1 MLQKLSI
8 KNIALIESAEISF
21 SYGLNVLS
29 GETGAG
35 KSVILESLN
44 FVLGAKADKTLI
56 RNGESECSVT
66 AEFDVSTSSA
76 TKKVFSDFDIDVDD
90 YLIITRKFNL
100 DGKSSIKINGNSATV
115 GMLKKFTSNLV
126 DVHGQSEH
134 FYLLNESNQLDL
146 IDKLGYES
154 NFKIKEKLQTQ
165 YSEYKKIISSL
176 NALGGDESQRLVKL
190 DILNYQIKEITE
202 ADIKEGEEE
211 ELLNVRQKLQHQE
224 KIVTALNSIKSAIND
239 EGGVSDIL
247 SNANKISS
255 SICGFGNDFANLDDR
270 ISNVGAEIDDICD
283 SVQNLLDG
291 FDFGEYDADYIED
304 RLDLIKKIKRKYGK
318 DFNEISEFL
327 QKAIVEKENLENFN
341 EVARD
346 LLIKK
351 KEKETVLYNLYNEL
365 SSLRKQTSKDFA
377 VRVVNEFKELGMQ
390 NGQFFVRFNE
400 FPDIESCKFESD
412 NGVDEVSFMFSANLG
427 ENVKPLSF
435 VISGGEMSRF
445 MLAIKA
451 QTAKCN
457 EISTFIFDE
466 IDSGISGVIAKVVAE
481 KFAKIA
487 LDTQIIAV
495 SHLPQISAMA
505 DTNLLIS
512 KHEHAG
518 RTITKVKT
526 LTEKEKIS
534 EIIRLVGGEI
544 ESVSAKEHA
553 IDLIDKA
560 IKYKKSIKKSD

>member
-21 SYGLNVLS
+21 SHGLNVLS

-44 FVLGAKADKTLI
+44 FVLGAKADKSLI
-56 RNGESECSVT
+56 RNGESECTVT
-66 AEFDVSTSSA
+66 AEFDVSASSS
-76 TKKVFSDFDIDVDD
+76 TKKVFSDFDIEVDD

-134 FYLLNESNQLDL
+134 FYLLSESNQLDL
-146 IDKLGYES
+146 IDKLGYEDNS
-154 NFKIKEKLQTQ
+154 LIKEKLQIE

-176 NALGGDESQRLVKL
+176 NALGGDESQRLVRL
-190 DILNYQIKEITE
+190 DILNYQIKEISD
-202 ADIKEGEEE
+202 ANIKEGEEE
-211 ELLNVRQKLQHQE
+211 ELLIIRQKLQYQE

-239 EGGVSDIL
+239 EGGISDIL
-247 SNANKISS
+247 SNTNKLSS
-255 SICGFGNDFANLDDR
+255 SICAFGDDFVVLDDR
-270 ISNVGAEIDDICD
+270 ICSASAEIDDICNL
-283 SVQNLLDG
+283 VQNLLDG
-291 FDFGEYDADYIED
+291 FDIDEYDADYVED
-304 RLDLIKKIKRKYGK
+304 RLDLIKKIKRKYGN
-318 DFNEISEFL
+318 DFNEIREFL

-346 LLIKK
+346 LLVKK
-351 KEKETVLYNLYNEL
+351 EEKETVLYDLYNEL
-365 SSLRKQTSKDFA
+365 SSLRKQTSKEFA
-377 VRVVNEFKELGMQ
+377 VRVVEEFKELGMQ
-390 NGQFFVRFNE
+390 NGQFFVSYNE
-400 FPDIESCKFESD
+400 FPDIANCKFESD

-451 QTAKCN
+451 QTARCN

-505 DTNLLIS
+505 NTNLLIS
-512 KHEHAG
+512 KHENAG

-526 LTEKEKIS
+526 LTEKEKID

-544 ESVSAKEHA
+544 QSASAKEHA
-553 IDLIDKA
+553 IDLVDKA
-560 IKYKKSIKKSD
+560 IKYKKSIKKSN